1 MIAIVLWI
9 GVWLWRKDWRTGLL
23 IGYLFLILAETVL
36 IRSPGEVRYELIP
49 FWSWAEVF
57 KKWPLT
63 RMGKMNLQQI
73 LLNII
78 MFIPIGAILARNVG
92 WKAIPLSTCT
102 SLLIETAQ
110 LISRRGLFEFDDVI
124 HNTAGAALGFG
135 AEKD

>member
-1 MIAIVLWI
+1 M
-9 GVWLWRKDWRTGLL
+9 

-57 KKWPLT
+57 KKWPLS
-63 RMGKMNLQQI
+63 RMGKMYLQQI

-78 MFIPIGAILARNVG
+78 MFIPIGAILGRKIG
-92 WKAIPLSTCT
+92 WRAIPISICA

-124 HNTAGAALGFG
+124 HNTLGAAMGFG
-135 AEKD
+135 LYVMLRRIKNGF